1 VNFALPRIGFGGAPL
16 GGLYSPVSQ
25 GQARAAL
32 QAAWACGLRYFDTAP
47 LYGYGVSEERLGD
60 FLCGMP
66 RDSFVISTKAG
77 RALVPRTNTGEN
89 SGSLAH
95 FHVESPYT
103 AAFDF
108 SAGAIREGV
117 EQSLSRLK
125 LETIDIVYLHD
136 PDDHL
141 EQAISSAYPELCK
154 LREEG
159 LVRAIGAGTNRTRPL
174 VRLIERCDLDVV
186 MLAGRYTL
194 LDTSAADSV
203 LPLCKQRGIRVVAA
217 GIFNSGILAQDDL
230 RSAATYDYQPAGSD
244 IIRRARR
251 LSEIARTFGVD
262 LRTAAIAFA
271 LREPAIDS
279 IVLGMRSAQ
288 EVRQNVRAASASV
301 PEDLWEALASG
312 ALLPR

>member
-1 VNFALPRIGFGGAPL
+1 MNFTIPRVGFGGAPL
-16 GGLYSPVSQ
+16 GGLYARVSQ
-25 GQARAAL
+25 SQAHATL

-47 LYGYGVSEERLGD
+47 LYGCGVSEQRLGN

-77 RALVPRTNTGEN
+77 RVLVPRTNAEDT
-89 SGSLAH
+89 SGSLGQ
-95 FHVESPYT
+95 FFVDSPYT

-108 SAGAIREGV
+108 SAGAIRRGV

-125 LETIDIVYLHD
+125 LEKIDIVYLHD

-141 EQAISSAYPELCK
+141 EEAISCAYPALCK

-159 LVRAIGAGTNRTRPL
+159 LVRAIGAGTNRTQPL
-174 VRLIERCDLDVV
+174 AKLIEACDLDVI

-194 LDTSAADSV
+194 LDTSAADLV
-203 LPLCKQRGIRVVAA
+203 LPLCKQRGIGVVAA

-230 RSAATYDYQPAGSD
+230 STAATYDYQPAGD
-244 IIRRARR
+244 GVVRRARR
-251 LSEIARTFGVD
+251 LSEIARAFGVD
-262 LRTAAIAFA
+262 LRTAAIAFT

-288 EVRQNVRAASASV
+288 EVRENVGAANAGV
-301 PEDLWEALASG
+301 PEDLWEALAAE

>member
-1 VNFALPRIGFGGAPL
+1 MNFTIPRVGFGGAPL
-16 GGLYSPVSQ
+16 GGLYAPVSQ
-25 GQARAAL
+25 PQAHATL

-47 LYGYGVSEERLGD
+47 LYGYGVSEQRLGE

-77 RALVPRTNTGEN
+77 RTLVPRTNVEDT
-89 SGSLAH
+89 SGSLGH
-95 FHVESPYT
+95 FLVDSPYT

-108 SAGAIREGV
+108 SAGAIRKGV

-125 LETIDIVYLHD
+125 LEKIDVVYLHD

-141 EQAISSAYPELCK
+141 EEAISCAYPALRK

-174 VRLIERCDLDVV
+174 AKLIEACDLDVV

-194 LDTSAADSV
+194 LDTSAADLV

-230 RSAATYDYQPAGSD
+230 DSAATYDYQPADDGLV
-244 IIRRARR
+244 RRARR
-251 LSEIARTFGVD
+251 LAEIACTFGVD

-271 LREPAIDS
+271 LREPAIDG

-288 EVRQNVRAASASV
+288 EVRENVGAANAAV
-301 PEDLWEALASG
+301 PEELWEALASE